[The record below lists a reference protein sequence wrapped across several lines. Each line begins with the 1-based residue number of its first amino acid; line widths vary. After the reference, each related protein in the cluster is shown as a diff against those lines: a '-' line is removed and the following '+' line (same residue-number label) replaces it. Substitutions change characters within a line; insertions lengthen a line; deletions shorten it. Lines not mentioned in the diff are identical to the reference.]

1 MTTNL
6 DKKMLDGFTREVHSC
21 LPQVRASIDSLQT
34 DTPQGEG
41 LQEAVRD
48 VHTIQGAAA
57 MLGLSALSHMASY
70 IEETLTENVT
80 GKGQRDAAC
89 SIWLHYALDKLE
101 QYLESLLVDD
111 GGQQAIVTD
120 VVQAFRRFKSL
131 PAADDAAVVAAI
143 LAGEAAPL
151 CEPEPGDEACETPAP
166 LRHNTE
172 TVPGDT
178 LDALITTLDDAV
190 CQVDD
195 QGAASPAHLEAG
207 GRADQVGRYVLFTL
221 AGSRYAVS
229 VPHVLEISRVPPV
242 TPVPNVP
249 TWVRGIVNVRGDILS
264 VIDVRTFL
272 GCEEAHQGEENRMLV
287 VKTMGDEIMTSLMV
301 DQVMGIVP
309 LSTTHLDASPVPTPG
324 NATPYLNGVYEYGN
338 QVVAVFDLERFL
350 LSPEVR
356 RFE

>member
-1 MTTNL
+1 
-6 DKKMLDGFTREVHSC
+6 
-21 LPQVRASIDSLQT
+21 
-34 DTPQGEG
+34 
-41 LQEAVRD
+41 
-48 VHTIQGAAA
+48 
-57 MLGLSALSHMASY
+57 MLGLSALSHMTSY
-70 IEETLTENVT
+70 IEETLTEIVT

-111 GGQQAIVTD
+111 GGHQAIVTD

-151 CEPEPGDEACETPAP
+151 CGQEPGDDASEAPAP

-172 TVPGDT
+172 TAPSDT
-178 LDALITTLDDAV
+178 LNASLTTLDDAV
-190 CQVDD
+190 GQVDD
-195 QGAASPAHLEAG
+195 QGAASPARLEAG

-229 VPHVLEISRVPPV
+229 VPHVLEISSVPPV

-272 GCEEAHQGEENRMLV
+272 GCAEAHQAEEHRMLV
-287 VKTMGDEIMTSLMV
+287 VKARGEEIMTSLVV

-309 LSTTHLDASPVPTPG
+309 LSTPHLDACTVPTPD
-324 NATPYLNGVYEYGN
+324 NAAPYLNGVYEHGN

-356 RFE
+356 QFE

>member
-6 DKKMLDGFTREVHSC
+6 DKKMLDGFTREIHSY
-21 LPQVRASIDSLQT
+21 LPQVRASIDSLHT

-41 LQEAVRD
+41 LEEAVRD

-57 MLGLSALSHMASY
+57 MLGLSALSHMTSY
-70 IEETLTENVT
+70 IEETLTEIVT
-80 GKGQRDAAC
+80 GRGQRDAAC

-101 QYLESLLVDD
+101 QYLESFLGDD
-111 GGQQAIVTD
+111 GGRQAIVTD

-131 PAADDAAVVAAI
+131 PAADDAAVVEAI

-151 CEPEPGDEACETPAP
+151 CEQEAGDAASATPAP
-166 LRHNTE
+166 LWYKTE
-172 TVPGDT
+172 TASGDT
-178 LDALITTLDDAV
+178 LDALIPTVDDAV
-190 CQVDD
+190 SQVDD
-195 QGAASPAHLEAG
+195 QGASSPAHLEAG
-207 GRADQVGRYVLFTL
+207 GRADQVGRYILFTL

-229 VPHVLEISRVPPV
+229 VPHVLEISKVPPV

-249 TWVRGIVNVRGDILS
+249 TWVRGIVNVRGEILS

-272 GCEEAHQGEENRMLV
+272 GCEEALQGEENRMLV
-287 VKTMGDEIMTSLMV
+287 VKTRGDEIMTSLVV

-309 LSTTHLDASPVPTPG
+309 LSTTHRDASTVSMSG
-324 NATPYLNGVYEYGN
+324 NAAPYLNGVYDHEN
-338 QVVAVFDLERFL
+338 HVVAVFDLERFL

>member
-1 MTTNL
+1 
-6 DKKMLDGFTREVHSC
+6 
-21 LPQVRASIDSLQT
+21 
-34 DTPQGEG
+34 
-41 LQEAVRD
+41 
-48 VHTIQGAAA
+48 
-57 MLGLSALSHMASY
+57 MASY
-70 IEETLTENVT
+70 IEETLTEIVT

-101 QYLESLLVDD
+101 QYLESLLVDN
-111 GGQQAIVTD
+111 GGHQAIVTD

-151 CEPEPGDEACETPAP
+151 CGQEPGDEASQTPAP
-166 LRHNTE
+166 LRHNIE
-172 TVPGDT
+172 IVPDGT
-178 LDALITTLDDAV
+178 LDALITTIDDAV

-195 QGAASPAHLEAG
+195 QGTPSPAHLEAG

-221 AGSRYAVS
+221 AGSCYAVS
-229 VPHVLEISRVPPV
+229 VPHVLEIGKIPPV

-272 GCEEAHQGEENRMLV
+272 GCAEGHQEEEHRMLV
-287 VKTMGDEIMTSLMV
+287 VKTRGDEIMTSLVV

-309 LSTTHLDASPVPTPG
+309 LSTPHVDASTVPTPG
-324 NATPYLNGVYEYGN
+324 NAAPYLNGVYEYEN

-356 RFE
+356 QFE

>member
-1 MTTNL
+1 MTTTL
-6 DKKMLDGFTREVHSC
+6 DKKMLDGFTREVHSY

-34 DTPQGEG
+34 NTPQGEV
-41 LQEAVRD
+41 LEEAVQY
-48 VHTIQGAAA
+48 VHTIKGAAA
-57 MLGLSALSHMASY
+57 MLGLSALSHMTSY
-70 IEETLTENVT
+70 IEETLAETVT
-80 GKGQRDAAC
+80 GKGQWDAAC
-89 SIWLHYALDKLE
+89 NIWLHYALDKLE

-111 GGQQAIVTD
+111 GGHQAIVTD

-131 PAADDAAVVAAI
+131 PAADDAVVVAAI
-143 LAGEAAPL
+143 LAEEAAPL
-151 CEPEPGDEACETPAP
+151 CKQEPGDEASETPAP

-178 LDALITTLDDAV
+178 LDALSTTIDDAV
-190 CQVDD
+190 CQADD
-195 QGAASPAHLEAG
+195 QGAASPAHREAG

-249 TWVRGIVNVRGDILS
+249 TWVHGIVNVRGDILS

-272 GCEEAHQGEENRMLV
+272 GCEEAPQGEENRMLV
-287 VKTMGDEIMTSLMV
+287 VKARGDEIMTSLVV

-309 LSTTHLDASPVPTPG
+309 LCTTHVDASTVPTPG
-324 NATPYLNGVYEYGN
+324 NAMPYLNGVCEYGN

-356 RFE
+356 QFE